1 MRKTIQDRL
10 KVLIPKRKVSNKK
23 LQEKI
28 HESVSSVLPI
38 SLLVLILSAVIV
50 PVDLSIMS
58 LFVVGAAML
67 IFGMGLFTLGAD
79 MAMVPMG
86 NHLGSQLTKSKTIWI
101 LAGISFLMGLL
112 ITIAEPDLTV
122 LANQV
127 QGVSNLTLILTVAVG
142 VGIFLVVALLRILFQ
157 WKLSYILVGL
167 YVLVF
172 VLGALIKPEF
182 VPMAFDSGGVTTG
195 PMTVPFILALG
206 VGVAN
211 VRSGKSAQDDSFG
224 LVALCSVGPILAI
237 MIISLFFPRLDNI
250 PAENA
255 AVLVTNTLE
264 VRAAYADA
272 FPHYLGEIC
281 LALSPVIIF
290 FFVFQIFALHLPWSE
305 IKRIIVG
312 LIYTFSGLVLFLTG
326 VNVGFLPMGDYLG
339 KQLAQLDYN
348 WILIPL
354 GMLMGYMVVAAEP
367 AVHVLNEQ
375 VEHVTSGAISK
386 SVMMKTLSIG
396 VAISV
401 GLAMTR
407 VLTGLSIWYVVIP
420 GYAIALILT
429 FITDPIFTA
438 IAFDSG
444 GVASGPMTATFML
457 PLAMGACGALGGS
470 ILEDAFGLVAM
481 VAMTPLIAIEALGLV
496 YKIKTRKAET
506 AILAEPVTDEII
518 PNEDDE
524 IIDV

>member
-1 MRKTIQDRL
+1 MPQRREN
-10 KVLIPKRKVSNKK
+10 SKK
-23 LQEKI
+23 LKEKI

-38 SLLVLILSAVIV
+38 TLLVLILSAVIV
-50 PVDLSIMS
+50 PVDLSTMS
-58 LFVVGAAML
+58 VFIVGAALL

-86 NHLGSQLTKSKTIWI
+86 NHMGARLTKSKNIWF
-101 LAGISFLMGLL
+101 LAGVAFLMGLL

-122 LANQV
+122 LAEQV
-127 QGVSNLTLILTVAVG
+127 QGVPNMTLILTVAVG
-142 VGIFLVVALLRILFQ
+142 VGLFLVVALLRIIFR

-167 YVLVF
+167 YALVF
-172 VLGALIKPEF
+172 LLGVFIKPEA
-182 VPMAFDSGGVTTG
+182 VPMSFDSGGVTTG

-206 VGVAN
+206 VGLAN
-211 VRSGKSAQDDSFG
+211 VRSGKGAQDDSFG
-224 LVALCSVGPILAI
+224 LVALCSVGPILAM
-237 MIISLFFPRLDNI
+237 MIISLFFPKLENI
-250 PAENA
+250 PSETAAA
-255 AVLVTNTLE
+255 AVQNTLE
-264 VRAAYADA
+264 IRATYAHA
-272 FPHYLGEIC
+272 LPHYLWEVLIA
-281 LALSPVIIF
+281 LAPVIILF
-290 FFVFQIFALHLPWSE
+290 FIFHFFSLHLPWAE
-305 IKRIIVG
+305 IKRILVG
-312 LIYTFSGLVLFLTG
+312 LVYTYIGLVLFLTG

-339 KQLAQLDYN
+339 KLLASLPYN

-354 GMLMGYMVVAAEP
+354 GMLMGYLVVAAEP

-407 VLTGLSIWYVVIP
+407 VLTGISIWYLVVP
-420 GYAIALILT
+420 GYLIALTLT
-429 FITDPIFTA
+429 FFTDPIFTA

-457 PLAMGACGALGGS
+457 PLALGACGAVGGN
-470 ILEDAFGLVAM
+470 IMKDAFGLVAM
-481 VAMTPLIAIEALGLV
+481 VAMTPLIAIEVLGVV
-496 YKIKTRKAET
+496 YRIKTRKALKTESQ
-506 AILAEPVTDEII
+506 II
-518 PNEDDE
+518 HEDNIPDLDDE